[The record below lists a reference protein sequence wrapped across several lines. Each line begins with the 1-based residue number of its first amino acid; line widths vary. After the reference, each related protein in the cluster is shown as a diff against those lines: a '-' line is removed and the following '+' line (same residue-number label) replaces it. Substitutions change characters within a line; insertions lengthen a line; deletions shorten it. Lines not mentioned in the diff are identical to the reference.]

1 VSIENDTVTG
11 GEYPSWDNH
20 TAKLFR
26 DAKASAELFTPP
38 LYKWME
44 YADDDRNPLGV
55 TDGKVLNLTEP
66 DPGGVEEIGFG
77 IPMEYQDDTPSFETQ
92 PKLNPEGLKNLKE
105 RTQSNGY
112 YV

>member
-1 VSIENDTVTG
+1 MSIENDTVTG

-20 TAKLFR
+20 TAKLIR

-44 YADDDRNPLGV
+44 YADNDRNPLGV
-55 TDGKVLNLTEP
+55 TDGKVLT
-66 DPGGVEEIGFG
+66 
-77 IPMEYQDDTPSFETQ
+77 
-92 PKLNPEGLKNLKE
+92 LNPEGLKNLKE
-105 RTQSNGY
+105 GTQSNGY